1 MSRSSSLPLQKN
13 KKKENMSISLPD
25 TWEEFIECTEEAPI
39 ACNLTVGCNGTL
51 SKDGASGGTY
61 RFKCR
66 GTKPSSSMKIG
77 CGRTCTAQAVWFLMQ
92 GQHEQQPTQ
101 EVVNHFQ
108 TIYASQKS
116 QISVNNASKSLIQSK
131 SLAKSDDS
139 VYAHVVESKTGVDL
153 HNQQTEELIAI
164 IHDMQNKIDIMEKQ
178 IEALET
184 AQLEAKKRTN
194 KISAPTYAEV
204 AAIDKSNRTKTNQ
217 RDKISNIITTSVE
230 AAGEVGTKARLQKIG
245 ELLTKGHYPTEIR
258 RPMAK
263 RLLPAA
269 SAIENP
275 ALADAISK
283 TKAVYITGIQRQRI
297 SNIRTLL
304 RLAGKFGA
312 KEVLNISFVGRH
324 ITSFLCGSADIA
336 NNLKESIQSWPK
348 IKVMTDF
355 SFLDFSKLSGEVT
368 ICA

>member
-1 MSRSSSLPLQKN
+1 MQK
-13 KKKENMSISLPD
+13 
-25 TWEEFIECTEEAPI
+25 
-39 ACNLTVGCNGTL
+39 
-51 SKDGASGGTY
+51 
-61 RFKCR
+61 
-66 GTKPSSSMKIG
+66 
-77 CGRTCTAQAVWFLMQ
+77 
-92 GQHEQQPTQ
+92 
-101 EVVNHFQ
+101 
-108 TIYASQKS
+108 
-116 QISVNNASKSLIQSK
+116 
-131 SLAKSDDS
+131 
-139 VYAHVVESKTGVDL
+139 
-153 HNQQTEELIAI
+153 
-164 IHDMQNKIDIMEKQ
+164 KIDIMAKQ

-348 IKVMTDF
+348 IKALTDF
-355 SFLDFSKLSGEVT
+355 DPLDERSAELQKALAKTANEAITSDEVKKQYIQHIAKDMFNARNMAAAT
-368 ICA
+368 ALQRSVPEIRETNR